1 MMMAAV
7 SGVVLFFVFGCNDD
21 DDNYDDEGDYLKCK
35 YSSQLGNLLDGFI
48 CCN

>member
-1 MMMAAV
+1 MMAAV

-21 DDNYDDEGDYLKCK
+21 DDNYDDEDDYLKCK